1 MTARNILKGMVKSV
15 KQAPISSIVILEIA
29 PGVEVG
35 SSVTSDSVTALKLK
49 RGQDAYAIIKASCVL
64 VGVD

>member
-1 MTARNILKGMVKSV
+1 MTARNILKGMVNSV